1 MNLVNF
7 GLFRRIFGTGLKVS
21 LAKGF
26 VVSLAFNSKSYKFWQ
41 QWFWCQYLSIIHY
54 QFYTRHK
61 LRHLLKRK
69 SVDSVGNSL
78 SLDTNLVNDGLHV
91 FLIKAGFFPKSIV
104 ISFLA
109 FFDATSFGTQ
119 FLWRV
124 CPMLIF
130 NWSRCP
136 ALDFCM
142 VYFIGL
148 FGVSLGFF
156 FGLYISLS
164 IWNEATF
171 SSEPIFFFLSE
182 PVYFSDKDSPPFFGG
197 DLLNLFSSALF
208 KGLFGLSPAFKI
220 WPITRIIWKFFSKI
234 WNDVTFGFFTF
245 FVNL

>member
-171 SSEPIFFFLSE
+171 SSEPIFFFFQSRFTS
-182 PVYFSDKDSPPFFGG
+182 V
-197 DLLNLFSSALF
+197 
-208 KGLFGLSPAFKI
+208 
-220 WPITRIIWKFFSKI
+220 TRILLRSSEATYLIFFHQPCLKVFLAFLRPLRYDRSQE
-234 WNDVTFGFFTF
+234 
-245 FVNL
+245 